1 MKNDYAGYM
10 KDNAVNWIKALYA
23 NKVVLMFVIL
33 CAFGIF
39 TTGKPVSYTV
49 VEVFTR
55 FGRNTFLVLALIIPV
70 LAGLGL
76 NFGIVVGAMAAQIAI
91 FWTVYWGY
99 SGIPG
104 LLICVVM
111 ATPIA
116 IFFGWL
122 VGKLYN
128 KTKGAEMITG
138 LILAY
143 FADGLYQFFF
153 LFLIGGVI
161 PVTNPTLII
170 AGGTGVKNTI
180 DLADNL
186 KYSIDTISLLT
197 VVRAFVLIYIIMSVL
212 VWAANSKKAL
222 NLQRPLKKENLIS
235 SAVLFGLT
243 FVPVI
248 NAFMATD
255 RLQLSKGVPVACA
268 LAIGFG
274 LYRIILGKI
283 KKAEGNY
290 MVKNVAMMIAAA
302 LIFGLSFIPAVNLV
316 LWSVHLPVA
325 IYALIALLCFF
336 NTWLLS
342 TKMGQD
348 MRTVGQS
355 RTVANAAGINVNR
368 TRIIAMCMSTTLAAW
383 GQIIYLQNM
392 GTFATYGAHT
402 MCGQYAIAAL
412 LVGGASVQQANN
424 KQAILGVFLFHT
436 LFVVAPLSASTV
448 FGSSM
453 IGEYFRV
460 FICYGVIALS
470 LAMHAWKSKPKFG
483 KDADKKAVGQPPQ
496 ELPESTAA
504 AVE

>member
-1 MKNDYAGYM
+1 MKNSLAGYAAD
-10 KDNAVNWIKALYA
+10 KVVGSLKALYA

-33 CAFGIF
+33 CLFGIA

-70 LAGLGL
+70 MAGLGL

-91 FWTVYWGY
+91 FWTVYWGFT
-99 SGIPG
+99 GIKG
-104 LLICVVM
+104 LLLCVVI

-116 IFFGWL
+116 MFFGWL
-122 VGKLYN
+122 VGVLYN

-161 PVTNPTLII
+161 PVSNPTMII
-170 AGGTGVKNTI
+170 SGGVGVKNTI
-180 DLADNL
+180 DLANNL
-186 KYSIDTISLLT
+186 KYSIDTISMLT
-197 VVRAFVLIYIIMSVL
+197 VVRMFVVVYVAMSLL
-212 VWAANSKKAL
+212 VWAVNCKKQL
-222 NLQRPLKKENLIS
+222 CDQKPFKKESMLF
-235 SAVLFGLT
+235 SALLLGVT
-243 FVPVI
+243 FIPFV
-248 NAFMATD
+248 NTFMAND
-255 RLQLSKGVPVACA
+255 RLQLSKGIPIACV
-268 LAIGFG
+268 LAIAFG
-274 LYRIILGKI
+274 LYQIVLGKI
-283 KKAEGNY
+283 KKEEGNFI
-290 MVKNVAMMIAAA
+290 VKNVALILAAA
-302 LIFGLSFIPAVNLV
+302 LLFGISFLPGVNKV
-316 LWSVHLPVA
+316 LWAVHLPVA

-336 NTWLLS
+336 NTWLLQ

-383 GQIIYLQNM
+383 GQIIYLQNL

-402 MCGQYAIAAL
+402 MCGLYAIAAL
-412 LVGGASVQQANN
+412 LVGGASVEHANN
-424 KQAILGVFLFHT
+424 KQAILGIFLFHT
-436 LFVVAPLSASTV
+436 LFIVAPLSATTF
-448 FGSSM
+448 FGSSL

-460 FICYGVIALS
+460 FICYGVIAMS
-470 LAMHAWKSKPKFG
+470 LAMHAWKGKPKLG
-483 KDADKKAVGQPPQ
+483 DSTDKKKKKWGKTKEQNQPATVS
-496 ELPESTAA
+496 E
-504 AVE
+504 